1 MGGRDGVVVVVSWLS
16 EGTWL
21 GAVPWG
27 EDCYS
32 PRQEALE
39 LTWRRAAL
47 GRLIIGHSD
56 CGFRRTAVVA
66 LRRDFVQFR
75 S

>member
-1 MGGRDGVVVVVSWLS
+1 M
-16 EGTWL
+16 
-21 GAVPWG
+21 
-27 EDCYS
+27 YS

-56 CGFRRTAVVA
+56 CGFLRTA
-66 LRRDFVQFR
+66 LRRMISFNSGVNARRTRFNSAKLSDHVV
-75 S
+75 SC